1 MNAKWRKVNLYDENN
16 KPKISRIIEIEWELT
31 NAIRNDH
38 KSFMGDEFR
47 EKRVELLQ
55 LRKELLN
62 GNN

>member
-31 NAIRNDH
+31 NAIRNGH